1 MSRDSGLGIRDSVIT
16 DALARAT
23 APCITSS
30 FQAECMVLTHMLL
43 ESTPQIPVLF
53 LDTVHHFAET
63 YKYRDEMAAAW
74 KMNLVTLRA
83 AEPKPGLWQT
93 STEQCCAL
101 HKVGP
106 LFSALERYD
115 EAIDAL
121 TRAQQLDPLAHRS
134 GLAATLL
141 RAGRYDEAVRAA
153 SLVIDLDPH
162 YSMGHATL
170 GWAHLKKGR
179 YAKGLAEL
187 ERAISLAPGNTLFVA
202 QLGQACALVGKV
214 EQARDVLG
222 RLQELSRRRYV
233 SPYHMAYVHTGLGE
247 SDRAMDALEQAYEE
261 RAGGVYGI
269 KGSFLFTP
277 LRSHPRFTALLR
289 KMNLVS

>member
-1 MSRDSGLGIRDSVIT
+1 MSPDSGLGIRDSVIT

-106 LFSALERYD
+106 LFSALEQYD
-115 EAIDAL
+115 
-121 TRAQQLDPLAHRS
+121 
-134 GLAATLL
+134 
-141 RAGRYDEAVRAA
+141 V
-153 SLVIDLDPH
+153 
-162 YSMGHATL
+162 
-170 GWAHLKKGR
+170 W
-179 YAKGLAEL
+179 
-187 ERAISLAPGNTLFVA
+187 
-202 QLGQACALVGKV
+202 
-214 EQARDVLG
+214 
-222 RLQELSRRRYV
+222 
-233 SPYHMAYVHTGLGE
+233 
-247 SDRAMDALEQAYEE
+247 
-261 RAGGVYGI
+261 
-269 KGSFLFTP
+269 
-277 LRSHPRFTALLR
+277 FTALR
-289 KMNLVS
+289 REQSPSRANLQEVEPFRLPSGKIIQRVSPLASWTTRDVWTYAKEHSIPLLPLYEVGYTSIGC